1 MNTKLKKL
9 IFLAAVISIFSPY
22 LIGRVHA
29 EKEPQSDCE
38 LRRTPEFDSRERK
51 SLILIGHE
59 SKRAPTTVSV
69 ARFCRVWAGSWRR
82 RSWPDP
88 R

>member
-9 IFLAAVISIFSPY
+9 IFLAAVMSIFSPY

-38 LRRTPEFDSRERK
+38 LRRTETVVQTT
-51 SLILIGHE
+51 SLY
-59 SKRAPTTVSV
+59 TTRQHSHF
-69 ARFCRVWAGSWRR
+69 A
-82 RSWPDP
+82 
-88 R
+88 